1 MIGLNLEGKIVI
13 VTGGTVGIGKTICRI
28 FLESGAGVV
37 FTSRSSDEGLK
48 VQNEFKRINKN
59 CLFVK
64 CDSTKEENIDN
75 LMKVTENNFSKID
88 VLVNNAAAYIYKIMD
103 KCNYSD
109 FDLIYKTN
117 LRGYFLTCKYVLPHL
132 KKTKGAIVNISSIVG
147 EVGQYYS
154 SLYCATKGGITA
166 FTKAIALDYARDNI
180 RANIVLPGAVDTGTS
195 NIGREGSD
203 LDYPEELVKLGPKMQ
218 PLGRK
223 LCSSEEVSNATLF
236 LASDLASGITGT
248 SLVVDRGA
256 TLGYSP
262 GMLTF
267 YDK

>member
-13 VTGGTVGIGKTICRI
+13 VTGGTVGIGKTICRV
-28 FLESGAGVV
+28 FLESGAFVV
-37 FTSRSSDEGLK
+37 FTSRNSNEGLK

-103 KCNYSD
+103 KCSSDD
-109 FDLIYKTN
+109 FDYIYKTN
-117 LRGYFLTCKYVLPHL
+117 LRGYFLTCKYAVPYL
-132 KKTKGAIVNISSIVG
+132 KKTKGNIVNISSIVG
-147 EVGQYYS
+147 EVGQYYT

-166 FTKAIALDYARDNI
+166 FTKAIALDYAKDQI
-180 RANIVLPGAVDTGTS
+180 RANAILPGVIDTNAS
-195 NIGREGSD
+195 NIGRKGNRLE
-203 LDYPEELVKLGPKMQ
+203 YPKELVEISSKIQ

-223 LCSSEEVSNATLF
+223 ECTTEEVAYVTLF
-236 LASDLASGITGT
+236 LSSNLASGITGT
-248 SLVVDRGA
+248 TIIVDRGA
-256 TLGYSP
+256 TLDFSP
-262 GMLTF
+262 GLKTF
-267 YDK
+267 YDD